1 MKHGWPGGLSILSW
15 PNSAAQS
22 SSYDTFET
30 DTNGWICQRQC
41 FFSTLFNEQ
50 LWETHGQLVF
60 FTFVNSPSNM
70 IFCIYFIIQRF
81 LVIDTVEFFRKRL
94 GTKLT
99 WHAEPGA
106 TVNLNEIGFR
116 KIFTQSQGGLLA
128 IPWDLLLRRD
138 LERLCCISGEKGK
151 EEAIGDDFSEEQFR
165 LTRSRKCIQNPL
177 RRYRRKRKYGLW
189 LEGKVPQ
196 GAVQGFGIITTA
208 VTVVRGN
215 LMGKEDEAQW
225 SE

>member
-1 MKHGWPGGLSILSW
+1 M
-15 PNSAAQS
+15 
-22 SSYDTFET
+22 
-30 DTNGWICQRQC
+30 
-41 FFSTLFNEQ
+41 
-50 LWETHGQLVF
+50 
-60 FTFVNSPSNM
+60 
-70 IFCIYFIIQRF
+70 
-81 LVIDTVEFFRKRL
+81 IDTVEFFRKRL

-177 RRYRRKRKYGLW
+177 RRYRRKKIWSLARRESSAGSCSGLW
-189 LEGKVPQ
+189 HYNDSRDCGQREPHGE
-196 GAVQGFGIITTA
+196 
-208 VTVVRGN
+208 RR
-215 LMGKEDEAQW
+215 
-225 SE
+225 